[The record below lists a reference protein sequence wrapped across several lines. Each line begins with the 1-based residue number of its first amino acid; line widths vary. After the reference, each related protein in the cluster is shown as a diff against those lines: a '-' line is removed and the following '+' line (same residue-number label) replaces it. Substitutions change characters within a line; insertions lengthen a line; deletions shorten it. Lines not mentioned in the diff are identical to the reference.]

1 MTMKKINLE
10 KMVTIEGG
18 KLWGRVRQAAASK
31 KEKSTEV
38 IVPLK
43 DNPNQ

>member
-1 MTMKKINLE
+1 MTMKKIDLE

-31 KEKSTEV
+31 KEKSADV
-38 IVPLK
+38 VAPLK
-43 DNPNQ
+43 AKT